1 MQALL
6 HHAGERHVSH
16 REPKS
21 VGDWLRLC
29 GIDLS
34 ENELPWPLD
43 KLDQL
48 PNLRACP
55 EETYNQCVALHIFRS
70 GATARLPSFE
80 MLVPTLDIGSCS
92 DAWLLEKRIKLKED
106 QFADFKVYLLEDKIS
121 KIRLLNV
128 PVKKK
133 MVAQSLQNRHRTV
146 VHNKV
151 SELYGVKNEHLIE
164 VHALTA
170 NICPLGTATDIHH
183 DSDPHI
189 STACGRSD
197 AGRDQPMKL
206 WIIWRASDCRLL
218 PTCYSDTASALE
230 MLGPCGFL
238 VQFQGESLML
248 PANTPHAALSLSPHI
263 LYGQTFH
270 VKSRAR
276 DPTTFDLE
284 LSAGAK
290 PSHAIDTVLT
300 CYEEGLQ
307 DPDPRIRA
315 IYIDHIVCTMSMERV
330 AMRKASKEAYIDR
343 VVEVLREHRE
353 FQGVCG
359 LCGYFGLE
367 PSISEDCWGLHDVAN
382 EQLLSPTN
390 RRHPPRG
397 NDGRDI
403 RVKLSRAWK
412 TTASEQSLQLCTV

>member
-270 VKSRAR
+270 VEGRAR
-276 DPTTFDLE
+276 DPTTFELE

-290 PSHAIDTVLT
+290 PSDAIDTVLT

-307 DPDPRIRA
+307 DPDPRTRA
-315 IYIDHIVCTMSMERV
+315 IYVDHIVCTMSMERV
-330 AMRKASKEAYIDR
+330 AMRKASK
-343 VVEVLREHRE
+343 
-353 FQGVCG
+353 
-359 LCGYFGLE
+359 
-367 PSISEDCWGLHDVAN
+367 
-382 EQLLSPTN
+382 
-390 RRHPPRG
+390 
-397 NDGRDI
+397 
-403 RVKLSRAWK
+403 
-412 TTASEQSLQLCTV
+412 